1 MCFLGSNGEIKISLF
16 DLATA
21 ASATT
26 CNTGASS
33 GATTGASSG
42 LIIYCT
48 YNLKGC
54 SLTVPLRAD
63 KDLSKLVFLVVL
75 L

>member
-33 GATTGASSG
+33 GATTGVATV
-42 LIIYCT
+42 LIQLHSY
-48 YNLKGC
+48 
-54 SLTVPLRAD
+54 D
-63 KDLSKLVFLVVL
+63 
-75 L
+75 